1 MKETKEP
8 STLIEAVR
16 YFSNPDICLQFL
28 IPIVWPNGVTC
39 PHCGAKDA
47 HFIATR
53 RIWRCRERHPL
64 RQFSIKVGTI
74 FEDSPLPLDKWMAAI
89 WLIAN
94 CKNGVSS
101 CEVARDLGITQKSAW
116 FMMHRVR
123 MAMHTGSFMTKFG
136 GSDKAVEVDETFIGG
151 KARNMHKSVKARRI
165 TGQGHNVDD
174 KTIVMGIL
182 ERGKGTGKNR
192 TSNSQVRTAVIT
204 DRKKDTL
211 HPLVKKHVMA
221 GTALYSDELTGY
233 MGLESEYQR
242 GVIDHAVA
250 YVDGKIHTNGM
261 ENFWSLLK
269 RGISGTYV
277 SVEPFH
283 LFRYLD
289 EQEFR
294 YNNRGHRKFP
304 ITDFDRFKMVLS
316 QVAGRRLTYKHLTGK
331 DMVGGDT
338 TPF

>member
-1 MKETKEP
+1 MKDAKEP
-8 STLIEAVR
+8 NTLIEAVR
-16 YFSNPDICLQFL
+16 YFSDPDTCLQFL
-28 IPIVWPNGVTC
+28 IPVIWPDGVTC

-47 HFIATR
+47 HFIETR
-53 RIWRCRERHPL
+53 RIWRCKNRHPL

-74 FEDSPLPLDKWMAAI
+74 FEDSPIPLDKWMAAI

-101 CEVARDLGITQKSAW
+101 CEIARSLGITQKSAW
-116 FMMHRVR
+116 FMMHRIR
-123 MAMHTGSFMTKFG
+123 MAMHTGSFKAKMG
-136 GSDKAVEVDETFIGG
+136 GGGKEVEVDETFIGG

-165 TGQGHNVDD
+165 TGQGHHAID
-174 KTIVMGIL
+174 KTIVMGFL
-182 ERGKGTGKNR
+182 ERGEGKGSSRVCT
-192 TSNSQVRTAVIT
+192 TVIT
-204 DRKKDTL
+204 DRTKDTL
-211 HPLVKKHVMA
+211 HPLVKKHVLA

-233 MGLESEYQR
+233 MGLEDEYER
-242 GVIDHAVA
+242 KVIDHAVK
-250 YVDGKIHTNGM
+250 YVDGRVHTNGM

-294 YNNRGHRKFP
+294 YNNRGAYKRP
-304 ITDFDRFKMVLS
+304 VTDFDRFKMVLS
-316 QVAGRRLTYKHLTGK
+316 HVTGKRLTYEHLTGK
-331 DMVGGDT
+331 DRVGET
-338 TPF
+338 EPF